1 MKEIKILPIII
12 GALTGLS
19 VSQSILIAKYKG
31 EEQIVTEVITSTS
44 EETIIKTEEGIFSI
58 SDDNVVVGDTI
69 FFRKGGEI
77 YKKI

>member
-1 MKEIKILPIII
+1 MKETRILPIII

-19 VSQSILIAKYKG
+19 VSQSIMIAKNRG
-31 EEQIVTEVITSTS
+31 DEQIVTEVITSTS

-69 FFRKGGEI
+69 FLRGGKK
-77 YKKI
+77 YKKV